1 VLNCHSCSTVL
12 HETRREEH
20 GLSIQ
25 TWYQCPLC
33 GRQSLTSHP
42 RLIEAM
48 PPQLGLGLREASP
61 PVAPLPGAFR
71 MGPAR

>member
-1 VLNCHSCSTVL
+1 LNCHSCSTAL

-42 RLIEAM
+42 RLIAAM
-48 PPQLGLGLREASP
+48 SPHPGLRAASP
-61 PVAPLPGAFR
+61 LVPPLSGAFR
-71 MGPAR
+71 MGLAR